1 MNLILKIKEENIFN
15 GVICV
20 YFYLKIVDSMKID
33 GLFGGENGRKFNE
46 IHELK

>member
-1 MNLILKIKEENIFN
+1 MELFVFIFDLKM
-15 GVICV
+15 
-20 YFYLKIVDSMKID
+20 VDSMEID